1 MSDEDVR
8 AVKDEGVAEL
18 ARNRSNIVLKL
29 GRYAT
34 TRVDPVI

>member
-1 MSDEDVR
+1 MSEEDVR
-8 AVKDEGVAEL
+8 AVRDEGVAEL
-18 ARNRSNIVLKL
+18 ARNLSNIVLKL